1 MDAFKLSPN
10 RTVVTSFTTT
20 STNSL
25 DDGHYILHLCS
36 NNKSATNTPQTPL
49 ITCALTNRCIYTY
62 NNETLQKVHS
72 IENAH
77 TASITDL
84 SHSTVV
90 NGASNNT
97 DTTPLVVSSSEDGFV
112 KLFDLRTHG
121 GTPALQMLL
130 PKNEQ
135 ALTASLGYGG
145 VLAAVG
151 GGKGNI
157 HFYDLRNAT
166 GNSSLAN
173 PLGSYVDAHTDD
185 VTRVRFQ
192 PGVQDASTTTSLLVS
207 ASEDGLVCIHDTSQ
221 PSEEKALKSV
231 LNVQSPLREVGFF
244 GPRMEGMYCL
254 TGSETISVWHH
265 ESAQPLCN
273 LGDKVRDVLSGM
285 TSGGMAPIQYL
296 VGCFW
301 DGLELNLVAGDGKGD
316 CGIFRVDACGSMN
329 LRRILSGGHMGCIR
343 GFVSSPLPFE
353 KSVIVTGGEDAR
365 LCEWNVNQEKKK
377 SNGTSGISHSLSSS
391 DTLPRVG
398 GGRVKRS
405 KKKQGYTPY

>member
-1 MDAFKLSPN
+1 MNALKLSPN
-10 RTVVTSFTTT
+10 RTVVTSFTN
-20 STNSL
+20 TNSL
-25 DDGHYILHLCS
+25 DDGHYVLHLCS
-36 NNKSATNTPQTPL
+36 NNTSATNKPQTPL
-49 ITCALTNRCIYTY
+49 LTCALTNRCIYSY

-77 TASITDL
+77 AAPITDL
-84 SHSTVV
+84 SYSTVG
-90 NGASNNT
+90 NASSNNAGA
-97 DTTPLVVSSSEDGFV
+97 TPLIVSSSEDGFV
-112 KLFDLRTHG
+112 KLFDLRAHG

-130 PKNEQ
+130 PKSEQ
-135 ALTASLGYGG
+135 ALTAALGYGG

-192 PGVQDASTTTSLLVS
+192 PGAHDPSATTPLLVS

-244 GPRMEGMYCL
+244 GPRMEGIYCL

-273 LGDKVRDVLSGM
+273 LGDKVRDVLTGL
-285 TSGGMAPIQYL
+285 TGGGMAPIQYL

-301 DGLELNLVAGDGKGD
+301 DGLNLNLVAGDGKGD
-316 CGIFRVDACGSMN
+316 CGVFRVDACGSMN
-329 LRRILSGGHMGCIR
+329 LRRILSGGHLGCIR

-365 LCEWNVNQEKKK
+365 LCEWNITLEKQSAKGSK
-377 SNGTSGISHSLSSS
+377 GKNNSLSSS
-391 DTLPRVG
+391 DAIPSVG
-398 GGRVKRS
+398 GGRIKRS
-405 KKKQGYTPY
+405 KKRQGHTPY

>member
-1 MDAFKLSPN
+1 MNALKLSPN
-10 RTVVTSFTTT
+10 RTVVTSFTN
-20 STNSL
+20 TNSL
-25 DDGHYILHLCS
+25 DDGHYVLHLCS
-36 NNKSATNTPQTPL
+36 NNTSATNKPQTPL
-49 ITCALTNRCIYTY
+49 LTCALTNRCIYSY

-77 TASITDL
+77 AAPITDL
-84 SHSTVV
+84 SYSTVG
-90 NGASNNT
+90 NASSNNAGA
-97 DTTPLVVSSSEDGFV
+97 TPLIVSSSEDGFV
-112 KLFDLRTHG
+112 KLFDLRAHG

-130 PKNEQ
+130 PKSEQ
-135 ALTASLGYGG
+135 ALTAALGYGG

-192 PGVQDASTTTSLLVS
+192 PGAHDPSATTPLLVS

-244 GPRMEGMYCL
+244 GPRMEGIYCL

-273 LGDKVRDVLSGM
+273 LGDKVRDVLTGL
-285 TSGGMAPIQYL
+285 TGGEMAPIQYL

-301 DGLELNLVAGDGKGD
+301 DGLNLNLVAGDGKGD
-316 CGIFRVDACGSMN
+316 CGVFRVDACGSMN
-329 LRRILSGGHMGCIR
+329 LRRILSGGHLGCIR

-365 LCEWNVNQEKKK
+365 LCEWNITLEKQSAKGSK
-377 SNGTSGISHSLSSS
+377 GKNNSLSSS
-391 DTLPRVG
+391 DAIPSVG
-398 GGRVKRS
+398 GGRIKRS
-405 KKKQGYTPY
+405 KKRQGHTPY